1 MTISKKLKDI
11 WQWKMEINQK
21 ILLENKAGNYNLNVA
36 TLTNFTYGQQIKFF
50 KQNHRLIN

>member
-1 MTISKKLKDI
+1 MTISKKLKDT

-36 TLTNFTYGQQIKFF
+36 TLTNFTYGHQIKFF
-50 KQNHRLIN
+50 KLNHRLIN